1 MEHPMKHPTFPTQAC
16 GPIAELV
23 ARARVAQRLYE
34 TWSQEQVDTAVV
46 AAGWAIIEPARNRE
60 LAELAVA
67 DTGVGNVEDKVR
79 KNHRKTLGL
88 LRDLRGARSVGVI
101 AEDPARGLVEIA
113 RPVGVVCAITPSTNP
128 GATPANKIINAL
140 KGRNA
145 VIVAPSPK
153 GWSTCARLIEFIHA
167 QFDRIGA
174 PRDLVQLL
182 PSPVNKQS
190 TAELMTLC
198 DLVVVTGSQANV
210 RAAYASGT
218 P

>member
-1 MEHPMKHPTFPTQAC
+1 MKHPTFPARAA
-16 GPIAELV
+16 GPIAERV
-23 ARARVAQRLYE
+23 ARARAAQCLYE

-67 DTGVGNVEDKVR
+67 DTGVGNVEDKVL
-79 KNHRKTLGL
+79 KNHRKTFGL

-101 AEDPARGLVEIA
+101 AEDPARGLVVIA

-145 VIVAPSPK
+145 VIVAPQ
-153 GWSTCARLIEFIHA
+153 WS
-167 QFDRIGA
+167 GG
-174 PRDLVQLL
+174 
-182 PSPVNKQS
+182 
-190 TAELMTLC
+190 TL
-198 DLVVVTGSQANV
+198 A
-210 RAAYASGT
+210 
-218 P
+218 